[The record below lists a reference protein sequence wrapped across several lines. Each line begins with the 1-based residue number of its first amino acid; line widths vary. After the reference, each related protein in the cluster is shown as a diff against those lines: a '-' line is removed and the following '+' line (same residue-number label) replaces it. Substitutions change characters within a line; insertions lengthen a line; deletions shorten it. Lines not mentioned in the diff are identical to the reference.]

1 MGKRHLY
8 RHEIART
15 RSILLFAWAAALA
28 SLQAQSLPLEQ
39 KQKVDSALPA
49 KAPAKPK
56 KHRRMLV
63 TNLMMRDGHPWR
75 GSSYDTIPAANYAIG
90 QMGKLTGAYEAVFS
104 DDVEMFRPNRIKQ
117 FDAICFLNTA
127 GVLFEDPELRK
138 SLLAFIAGGKGFVGI
153 HDAIATFVQYPK
165 YDQWPPFG
173 QMLGATENGG
183 HPWDGE
189 TMTVKVDDPKSPMNF
204 MFHGDEFQI
213 ADQAFQFQEPALRDH
228 LHVLLSIDVE
238 KTGFSPRHHILPI
251 RLADKDFPVTWIRAY
266 GKGRVFYSS
275 LGHGAP
281 VFWNAPLLEHFLAG
295 IQYALGDLKA
305 DSTPR

>member
-1 MGKRHLY
+1 MR
-8 RHEIART
+8 RNPT
-15 RSILLFAWAAALA
+15 RPNLLLVGTLGFTL
-28 SLQAQSLPLEQ
+28 LHGQTLTPEQ
-39 KQKVDSALPA
+39 KQKVDDAVPA
-49 KAPAKPK
+49 KAAAHPK
-56 KHRRMLV
+56 RHRLLLV
-63 TNLMMRDGHPWR
+63 SNLVMRDGHPWR
-75 GSSYDTIPAANYAIG
+75 GSSYATNPASNYAIG
-90 QMGKLTGAYEAVFS
+90 EMGKRTGAFEAVFN
-104 DDVEMFRPNRIKQ
+104 DDIEMFRPDRIKQ
-117 FDAICFLNTA
+117 FDAICFLNTG

-153 HDAIATFVQYPK
+153 HDAIATFVQYPI

-189 TMTVKVDDPKSPMNF
+189 TMTVKVEDPKSPLNAV
-204 MFHGDEFQI
+204 FHGEEFQI

-238 KTGFSPRHHILPI
+238 KTGFSPKHRILPV
-251 RLADKDFPVTWIRAY
+251 RMADRDFPVTWIRTYA
-266 GKGRVFYSS
+266 KGRVFYSS

-281 VFWNAPLLEHFLAG
+281 VFWNPLLLAHFLAG

-305 DSTPR
+305 DSTPSARLPGAQK

>member
-1 MGKRHLY
+1 
-8 RHEIART
+8 
-15 RSILLFAWAAALA
+15 
-28 SLQAQSLPLEQ
+28 
-39 KQKVDSALPA
+39 
-49 KAPAKPK
+49 
-56 KHRRMLV
+56 MLV
-63 TNLMMRDGHPWR
+63 SNLAMRDGHPWR

-90 QMGKLTGAYEAVFS
+90 QIGKRTGAYEAVFS
-104 DDVEMFRPNRIKQ
+104 DDVEMFRPERIKQ
-117 FDAICFLNTA
+117 FDAVCFLNTV
-127 GVLFEDPELRK
+127 GVLFEDPELKK

-189 TMTVKVDDPKSPMNF
+189 SMTVKVEDPASPLNAV
-204 MFHGDEFQI
+204 FHGEEFQI

-238 KTGFSPRHHILPI
+238 KTGFSPKHRILPV
-251 RLADKDFPVTWIRAY
+251 RMADKDFPVTWIRAY
-266 GKGRVFYSS
+266 EKGRVFYSS

-281 VFWNAPLLEHFLAG
+281 VFWNALLLEHFLAG

-305 DSTPR
+305 DSTPSASLPAAKK

>member
-1 MGKRHLY
+1 MRHN
-8 RHEIART
+8 
-15 RSILLFAWAAALA
+15 LLFMGALGFT
-28 SLQAQSLPLEQ
+28 LLHGQALPPEQ
-39 KQKVDSALPA
+39 KQKVDDAVPA

-56 KHRRMLV
+56 KPRRMLV
-63 TNLMMRDGHPWR
+63 SNLEMRDGHPWH
-75 GSSYDTIPAANYAIG
+75 GSSYATIPVDNYAIG
-90 QMGKLTGAYEAVFS
+90 LMGQRTGAYEAVFS
-104 DDVEMFRPNRIKQ
+104 DDVEMFRPERIKQ
-117 FDAICFLNTA
+117 FDAICFLNTG

-153 HDAIATFVQYPK
+153 HDAIATFVQYPV

-189 TMTVKVDDPKSPMNF
+189 TMTVRVDDPKSPLNAV
-204 MFHGDEFQI
+204 FHGEEFQI
-213 ADQAFQFQEPALRDH
+213 ADQAFQFQEPTLRDH

-238 KTGFSPRHHILPI
+238 KTGFFPNHHILPV
-251 RLADKDFPVTWIRAY
+251 RMADKDFPVTWIRAY

-305 DSTPR
+305 DSTPSAKLPAANK